1 MPSTQFMLCTDL
13 DGTVLGDPEG
23 EARFRDWAQRIR
35 GRVTLAYVTGRHI
48 DSVRSMVAEGQLP
61 EADFISTDVGTKV
74 WDPRDNQNR
83 LARHYVNLAD
93 AGWPAE
99 RIRQACQS
107 AATPLQHEPAQGP
120 FKASFHWDGQAES
133 LEAFKQQLQWLPD
146 QRLIVTAGQY
156 LDVLPSC
163 YGKGQAV
170 RFLAAAAGIELKR
183 TVVAGDMEND
193 LDMFSIGAQGIVP
206 HNALPAMKEAL
217 AGSDAYFSPLP
228 AALGLLDGLQRLGL
242 A

>member
-23 EARFRDWAQRIR
+23 EARFREWAQRVK
-35 GRVTLAYVTGRHI
+35 GRVTLAYVTGRNI
-48 DSVRSMVAEGQLP
+48 DSVKSMIADGHLP

-74 WDPRDNQNR
+74 WDPRDSQNR
-83 LARHYVNLAD
+83 LAWHYVNLAD
-93 AGWPAE
+93 AAWPAQ
-99 RIRQACQS
+99 RIRDVCQS
-107 AATPLQHEPAQGP
+107 AATPLQHDQAQGR

-133 LEAFKQQLQWLPD
+133 LQAFRSRLSWLLD
-146 QRLIVTAGQY
+146 QRLIITAGQY

-170 RFLAAAAGIELKR
+170 RFLAAAAGVDLKR
-183 TVVAGDMEND
+183 TIVAGDMEND

-206 HNALPAMKEAL
+206 SNALPALKQAL
-217 AGSDAYFSPLP
+217 AGGDAYFSALP
-228 AALGLLDGLQRLGL
+228 AALGLLDGLKRLGL
-242 A
+242 D